1 MCEKPNIQST
11 EWEMYEC
18 SVSVLLLC
26 DFACSFVWFDL
37 LIAWNWVKFS
47 LLYMQ
52 FNTTI
57 VYNNRP
63 LLLPTSSSSLL
74 GISVHHHQFLS
85 SKVRTR
91 VSFYQHIQSTHR
103 DCFIRVLL
111 HICCIV
117 SDRQNKELGVGDYIY
132 YTQIFDSVNAVAK
145 RGFWCCCCCCVC
157 YYSCGLFIWI
167 PPSLSL
173 DSPPKKCLLPMS

>member
-1 MCEKPNIQST
+1 
-11 EWEMYEC
+11 
-18 SVSVLLLC
+18 
-26 DFACSFVWFDL
+26 
-37 LIAWNWVKFS
+37 
-47 LLYMQ
+47 MQ

-91 VSFYQHIQSTHR
+91 VSFYQHIQSTHL

-111 HICCIV
+111 HICCLV
-117 SDRQNKELGVGDYIY
+117 SGRQNKELGVGDYIY
-132 YTQIFDSVNAVAK
+132 YTQIFDFVNGVAK
-145 RGFWCCCCCCVC
+145 RGFCCCCCCCCCVC

-173 DSPPKKCLLPMS
+173 DSPPKNVSYQSRSWLLFVSLL